1 MDDFDVLLK
10 AAQEAAVNYQASEDV
25 HVGSVGAALLT
36 EGGRI
41 FTGACVDCICGIGF
55 CAEHSA
61 IAEML
66 KHRITHVL
74 AVVAWDSSG
83 KVLSPCGRCRQFLHE
98 IDDNNWDTR
107 VYLDSGTVVTLRE
120 LLPFAP
126 E

>member
-1 MDDFDVLLK
+1 MTEFDELLK
-10 AAQEAAVNYQASEDV
+10 AVQEATVNYQASEDV

-36 EGGRI
+36 PDGRI

-66 KHRITHVL
+66 KHRVTRVV
-74 AVVAWDSSG
+74 AMVAWDSIG

-98 IDDNNWDTR
+98 IDDANWDMR
-107 VYLDSGTVVTLRE
+107 VYLGVEQIVTLRE
-120 LLPFAP
+120 LLPYRC
-126 E
+126 